1 MPSIAA
7 AVATIEANPAPMV
20 YLDTCVLLDIIRA
33 PLRNTAAAVQA
44 ASELMTGAAAQ
55 AADRIPRHRLPHA
68 HGVERSCRGGHSR
81 LHDGGDQRERG
92 VRSLGLPRLGR
103 DTPLASL
110 GYAPSRPIEEPFR
123 ELAQCGNPFG
133 QRWRRAEPCHRAGD
147 NGRAAGE
154 KGRKGRKR
162 RRHPGTRH
170 RSHERAF
177 GPMGFCSDAF
187 LPAQIPTILP
197 SRKRPHFI
205 PFLHRFLLP
214 QPASTTQPVS
224 RRRSR
229 CLKEGAGCPDG
240 GDAGGPASLPIGVPE
255 DKTYSESQC
264 RHPAPSPP
272 R

>member
-44 ASELMTGAAAQ
+44 ASELMTGAQRKPPTVYLVIGCPTPTEWNDHVEEAIADCTTAVTSVNAVSEAWGFLGSAGIPLLPLWAMPLPDRLKDLSENLHNAAILLDKDGD
-55 AADRIPRHRLPHA
+55 ALSRAI
-68 HGVERSCRGGHSR
+68 ERVITGEPPAKKGGKGAKTPSTWNTPSVSR
-81 LHDGGDQRERG
+81 
-92 VRSLGLPRLGR
+92 
-103 DTPLASL
+103 
-110 GYAPSRPIEEPFR
+110 
-123 ELAQCGNPFG
+123 
-133 QRWRRAEPCHRAGD
+133 
-147 NGRAAGE
+147 
-154 KGRKGRKR
+154 
-162 RRHPGTRH
+162 TR
-170 RSHERAF
+170 F

-229 CLKEGAGCPDG
+229 CLKEGAGCP
-240 GDAGGPASLPIGVPE
+240 
-255 DKTYSESQC
+255 
-264 RHPAPSPP
+264 
-272 R
+272 